1 MQQQQQQQRKKQ
13 TFSRRKACRFC
24 SDKSQSV
31 DYKEIKTLRHF
42 VTDQGKIIPRR
53 IFGTC
58 AKHQRQVTDA
68 IKKARQIALLPYA
81 GHLNF

>member
-1 MQQQQQQQRKKQ
+1 MQQQQQQQRRKQ

-24 SDKSQSV
+24 SDKSQFV

-58 AKHQRQVTDA
+58 AKHQRQIMRAV
-68 IKKARQIALLPYA
+68 KVNRNLSLMSYS
-81 GHLNF
+81 G